1 MIGKKLFTT
10 LGIMAVLT
18 GSSSSLSAQQVTK
31 ITIPQAVDLGLKNS
45 KNLKASA
52 AKINEAEAALKEAKE
67 NRLPDGSVSG
77 SYIRL
82 NSPDVDLK
90 VKMNSG
96 GNGSPAEE
104 QGKISSAVYGIV
116 NLSLPIYSG
125 GKIKYGI
132 ESARYLAEA
141 SRLDEKS
148 DKEAVVLNII
158 NAFENLYKAKAAVEL
173 VRENLGGATERVKQ
187 FTSLERNGVIPR
199 NDLLKAEL
207 QVSNIEV
214 SLMDA
219 ENNWKLAN
227 INMNLLLGLPEAT
240 SIDPDISWNS
250 NPEKLEPVETLM
262 AKAMEQR
269 KDLSAI
275 GLRKKAAGSGAHAV
289 KSEMY
294 PSLALTGGYIAADIP
309 NLLTVVNAMNVGVG
323 VKYSIS
329 SLWKNNSKYQQ
340 AKARQVQTEAEESA
354 LADKIK
360 YEVHEAYL
368 GYLLA
373 FKKIDSYNKAVGQAA
388 ENYKIVKNKYD
399 NTLATTTDLLDADIA
414 RLQTKLNYAFSQ
426 ADAATAYSKLLRVC
440 GQLDNEFQTANN

>member
-1 MIGKKLFTT
+1 MIGEKLFTT
-10 LGIMAVLT
+10 IGILAVLT
-18 GSSSSLSAQQVTK
+18 SSTLSLSAQQATK
-31 ITIPQAVDLGLKNS
+31 LTIPQAVDLGLKNS

-52 AKINEAEAALKEAKE
+52 ARINEAEAALKEAKE

-96 GNGSPAEE
+96 GNGSPAEQ
-104 QGKISSAVYGIV
+104 QGKVSSAVYGIV

-173 VRENLGGATERVKQ
+173 VKENLGGATERVKQ

-227 INMNLLLGLPEAT
+227 INMNLMLGLPET
-240 SIDPDISWNS
+240 SSIDPDISWNT
-250 NPEKLEPVETLM
+250 NPEKLEPVETLIS
-262 AKAMEQR
+262 KAMEQR

-275 GLRKKAAGSGAHAV
+275 GLRKKAAGSDAHAV

-294 PSLALTGGYIAADIP
+294 PSLALTGGYIAADVP

-340 AKARQVQTEAEESA
+340 AKSRQVETEAKESA
-354 LADKIK
+354 LADQIK

-373 FKKIDSYNKAVGQAA
+373 LKKIDSYNKAVGQAA

-414 RLQTKLNYAFSQ
+414 RLQTKLNHAFSK
-426 ADAATAYSKLLRVC
+426 ADAAAAYSKLLRVC
-440 GQLDNEFQTANN
+440 GQLDNEFQTANQ

>member
-1 MIGKKLFTT
+1 MIGKKLFTA
-10 LGIMAVLT
+10 LGILAVLT
-18 GSSSSLSAQQVTK
+18 SSTLSLSAQQATK
-31 ITIPQAVDLGLKNS
+31 LTIPQAVDLGLKNS

-52 AKINEAEAALKEAKE
+52 ARINEAEAALKEAKE

-90 VKMNSG
+90 VKMNSS

-148 DKEAVVLNII
+148 DKEAVVLNIV

-173 VRENLGGATERVKQ
+173 VKENLGGATERVKQ

-227 INMNLLLGLPEAT
+227 INMNLMLGLPETT
-240 SIDPDISWNS
+240 SIDPDISWNT
-250 NPEKLEPVETLM
+250 NPEKLEPVETLIS
-262 AKAMEQR
+262 KAMEER

-275 GLRKKAAGSGAHAV
+275 GLRKKAAGSDAHAV
-289 KSEMY
+289 KSGMY
-294 PSLALTGGYIAADIP
+294 PSLALTGGYIAADVP

-329 SLWKNNSKYQQ
+329 SLWKTNSKYQQ
-340 AKARQVQTEAEESA
+340 AKSRQVETEAQESA
-354 LADKIK
+354 LADRIK

-373 FKKIDSYNKAVGQAA
+373 LKKIDSYNKAVGQAA

-399 NTLATTTDLLDADIA
+399 NTLATTTDLLDADIE
-414 RLQTKLNYAFSQ
+414 RLQTKLNYAFSK
-426 ADAATAYSKLLRVC
+426 ADAAAAYSKLQRVC
-440 GQLDNEFQTANN
+440 GQLDNEFQTTNQ

>member
-219 ENNWKLAN
+219 ENNWRLAN

>member
-1 MIGKKLFTT
+1 MIGEKLFTT
-10 LGIMAVLT
+10 IGILAVLT
-18 GSSSSLSAQQVTK
+18 SSTLSLSAQQATK
-31 ITIPQAVDLGLKNS
+31 LTIPQAVDLGLKNS

-52 AKINEAEAALKEAKE
+52 ARINEAEAALKGAKE

-96 GNGSPAEE
+96 GNGSPAEQ
-104 QGKISSAVYGIV
+104 QGKVTSAVYGIV
-116 NLSLPIYSG
+116 NLSLPIYAG

-173 VRENLGGATERVKQ
+173 VKENLGGATERVKQ

-227 INMNLLLGLPEAT
+227 INMNLMLGLPETT
-240 SIDPDISWNS
+240 SIDPDISWNT
-250 NPEKLEPVETLM
+250 NPEKLEPVETLIS
-262 AKAMEQR
+262 KAMEQR

-275 GLRKKAAGSGAHAV
+275 GLRKKAAGSDAHAV

-294 PSLALTGGYIAADIP
+294 PSLALTGGYIAADVP

-329 SLWKNNSKYQQ
+329 SLWKTNSKYQQ
-340 AKARQVQTEAEESA
+340 AKSRQVETEAKESA
-354 LADKIK
+354 LADQIK
-360 YEVHEAYL
+360 YEVHDAYL

-373 FKKIDSYNKAVGQAA
+373 LKKIDSYNKAVGQAA

-414 RLQTKLNYAFSQ
+414 RLQTKLNHAFSK
-426 ADAATAYSKLLRVC
+426 ADAAAAYSKLLRVC
-440 GQLDNEFQTANN
+440 GQLDNEFQTTNQ